1 MVVWTVGCLVVVVL
15 VVVVFS
21 GVEEEFTVVCDAV
34 VAVLEVLVVGTS
46 GDGVTEIVEDTGDGV
61 VVFVEE
67 TVGCT
72 VVVVAVVVVE
82 CIVDAVEL
90 GCVASS
96 LVYDVTEG
104 EVWGTMVVV
113 REVAPVD

>member
-21 GVEEEFTVVCDAV
+21 GVEEEFTNDCVAV
-34 VAVLEVLVVGTS
+34 VAVLEVLEVGTS
-46 GDGVTEIVEDTGDGV
+46 GDGVTELVEDTGDGV

-72 VVVVAVVVVE
+72 VLVVVAVVVVE
-82 CIVDAVEL
+82 CIVVSVDAVEL
-90 GCVASS
+90 GSVASS

-104 EVWGTMVVV
+104 EVWGTIVVV
-113 REVAPVD
+113 

>member
-15 VVVVFS
+15 FVVVFS
-21 GVEEEFTVVCDAV
+21 GVEEEFTVDCVAV

-72 VVVVAVVVVE
+72 VVAVVVE
-82 CIVDAVEL
+82 CFVVSVDAVEL

-104 EVWGTMVVV
+104 EVWGTIVVV
-113 REVAPVD
+113 

>member
-21 GVEEEFTVVCDAV
+21 GVEEEFTNDCVAV
-34 VAVLEVLVVGTS
+34 VAVLEVLEVGTS
-46 GDGVTEIVEDTGDGV
+46 GDGVTELVEDTGDGV

-82 CIVDAVEL
+82 CIVVSVDAVEL
-90 GCVASS
+90 GSVASS

-104 EVWGTMVVV
+104 EVWGTIVVV
-113 REVAPVD
+113 

>member
-1 MVVWTVGCLVVVVL
+1 MVVSTVGCLVVVVL

-21 GVEEEFTVVCDAV
+21 GVEEEFTVDCVAV

-72 VVVVAVVVVE
+72 VVVAVVVVE
-82 CIVDAVEL
+82 CIVVSVDAVEL
-90 GCVASS
+90 GSVASS

-104 EVWGTMVVV
+104 EVWGTI
-113 REVAPVD
+113 VAV

>member
-1 MVVWTVGCLVVVVL
+1 MVVWTVGCLVVVVVL

-21 GVEEEFTVVCDAV
+21 GVEEEFTVDCVAV

-46 GDGVTEIVEDTGDGV
+46 GDGVTELVEDTGDGV

-72 VVVVAVVVVE
+72 VVVVVVVE
-82 CIVDAVEL
+82 CFVVSVDAVEL

-104 EVWGTMVVV
+104 EVWGTIVVV
-113 REVAPVD
+113 

>member
-1 MVVWTVGCLVVVVL
+1 M
-15 VVVVFS
+15 
-21 GVEEEFTVVCDAV
+21 

-46 GDGVTEIVEDTGDGV
+46 GDGVTELVEDTGDGV

-82 CIVDAVEL
+82 CIVVSVDAVEL
-90 GCVASS
+90 GSVASS

-104 EVWGTMVVV
+104 EVWGTIVV
-113 REVAPVD
+113 

>member
-15 VVVVFS
+15 FVVVFS
-21 GVEEEFTVVCDAV
+21 GVEEEFTVDCVAV

-82 CIVDAVEL
+82 CIVVSVDAVEL
-90 GCVASS
+90 GSVASS

-104 EVWGTMVVV
+104 EVWGTIVVV
-113 REVAPVD
+113 

>member
-1 MVVWTVGCLVVVVL
+1 M
-15 VVVVFS
+15 
-21 GVEEEFTVVCDAV
+21 

-46 GDGVTEIVEDTGDGV
+46 GDGVTEIVEDTGDCV

-72 VVVVAVVVVE
+72 VLVVVAVVVVE
-82 CIVDAVEL
+82 CFVVSVDAVEL
-90 GCVASS
+90 GSVASS

-104 EVWGTMVVV
+104 EVWGTIVVV
-113 REVAPVD
+113 

>member
-1 MVVWTVGCLVVVVL
+1 M
-15 VVVVFS
+15 
-21 GVEEEFTVVCDAV
+21 
-34 VAVLEVLVVGTS
+34 VAVLEELVVSTS
-46 GDGVTEIVEDTGDGV
+46 GDGVTELVEDTGDGV

-82 CIVDAVEL
+82 CFVVSVDAVEL
-90 GCVASS
+90 GSVASS

-104 EVWGTMVVV
+104 EVWGTIVVV
-113 REVAPVD
+113 

>member
-15 VVVVFS
+15 VFVVFS
-21 GVEEEFTVVCDAV
+21 GVEEEFTVDCVAV

-46 GDGVTEIVEDTGDGV
+46 GDGVTELVEDTGDGV

-72 VVVVAVVVVE
+72 VLVVVVAVVVVE
-82 CIVDAVEL
+82 CIVVSVDAVEL

-104 EVWGTMVVV
+104 EVWGTIVVV
-113 REVAPVD
+113 

>member
-21 GVEEEFTVVCDAV
+21 GVEEEFTVDCVAL

-82 CIVDAVEL
+82 CIVVSVDAVEL

-104 EVWGTMVVV
+104 EVWGTIVVV
-113 REVAPVD
+113 

>member
-21 GVEEEFTVVCDAV
+21 GVEEEFTVDCVAV
-34 VAVLEVLVVGTS
+34 VAVLEVLEVGTS
-46 GDGVTEIVEDTGDGV
+46 GDGVTEIVEDTGDCV

-67 TVGCT
+67 SEGCT

-82 CIVDAVEL
+82 CIVVSVDAVEL
-90 GCVASS
+90 GSVASS

-104 EVWGTMVVV
+104 EVWGTIVV
-113 REVAPVD
+113 

>member
-1 MVVWTVGCLVVVVL
+1 M
-15 VVVVFS
+15 
-21 GVEEEFTVVCDAV
+21 
-34 VAVLEVLVVGTS
+34 VAVLEELVVGTS
-46 GDGVTEIVEDTGDGV
+46 GDGVTELVEDTGDGV

-82 CIVDAVEL
+82 CIVVSVDAVEL
-90 GCVASS
+90 GSVASS

-104 EVWGTMVVV
+104 EVWGTIVVV
-113 REVAPVD
+113 

>member
-21 GVEEEFTVVCDAV
+21 GVEEEFTVDCVAV
-34 VAVLEVLVVGTS
+34 VAVLEVLEVGTS
-46 GDGVTEIVEDTGDGV
+46 GDGVTELVEDTGDGV

-82 CIVDAVEL
+82 CIVVSVDAVEL
-90 GCVASS
+90 GSVASS
-96 LVYDVTEG
+96 LVNDVTEG
-104 EVWGTMVVV
+104 EVWGTIVV
-113 REVAPVD
+113 

>member
-1 MVVWTVGCLVVVVL
+1 M
-15 VVVVFS
+15 
-21 GVEEEFTVVCDAV
+21 
-34 VAVLEVLVVGTS
+34 VAVLEELVVGTS
-46 GDGVTEIVEDTGDGV
+46 GDCVTELVEDTGDCV

-82 CIVDAVEL
+82 CIVVSVDAVEF
-90 GCVASS
+90 GSVASS

-104 EVWGTMVVV
+104 EVWGTIVV
-113 REVAPVD
+113 